1 MEGLFMYAIYLKCP
15 SGRFHPIS
23 LPEGITVNRL
33 LFASLWQERQ
43 QAEKVLQKLQAW
55 NADAVLQVRKVGV

>member
-1 MEGLFMYAIYLKCP
+1 MYAIYLKCP
-15 SGRFHPIS
+15 SGRYHPIS
-23 LPEGITVNRL
+23 LPEGVTVNHL

>member
-1 MEGLFMYAIYLKCP
+1 MYAIYLKCP
-15 SGRFHPIS
+15 SGRYHPIS
-23 LPEGITVNRL
+23 LPEGVTVNRL

-43 QAEKVLQKLQAW
+43 QAEKALQKLQAW

>member
-1 MEGLFMYAIYLKCP
+1 MYAIYLKCP

-33 LFASLWQERQ
+33 LFASVWKERQ
-43 QAEKVLQKLQAW
+43 QAEKTLQKLQKW
-55 NADAVLQVRKVGV
+55 NPEVTLQIRKVGE

>member
-1 MEGLFMYAIYLKCP
+1 MYAIYLKCP

>member
-1 MEGLFMYAIYLKCP
+1 MYAIYLKCP
-15 SGRFHPIS
+15 SGRYHPIS

-33 LFASLWQERQ
+33 LFASVWQERQ

>member
-1 MEGLFMYAIYLKCP
+1 MYAIYLKCP
-15 SGRFHPIS
+15 SGRYHPIS
-23 LPEGITVNRL
+23 LPEGVTVNRL

>member
-1 MEGLFMYAIYLKCP
+1 MYAIYLKCP
-15 SGRFHPIS
+15 SGRYHPIS